1 MRRVIKTMTATK
13 TTKREYFEMLL
24 KIDDVASSPELTRF
38 VKHEIEL
45 LDRKNKSRSGELT
58 ETQKENLE
66 LANEILDY
74 FAQRKAELTV
84 KEIREHFGI
93 TAQKVTPILTKLAND
108 HKLSKRVDKRISY
121 FKLAE

>member
-1 MRRVIKTMTATK
+1 MRRVIKTMTTK
-13 TTKREYFEMLL
+13 MTKRDYFEMLL
-24 KIDDVASSPELTRF
+24 KLDGVASNPELTQF

-45 LDRKNKSRSGELT
+45 LNKKNKSGSRELT

-74 FAQRKAELTV
+74 FSYRNAELTV

-93 TAQKVTPILTKLAND
+93 TAQKVTPILTKLANEN
-108 HKLSKRVDKRISY
+108 KLSKRVDKRISY
-121 FKLAE
+121 FKLVE

>member
-1 MRRVIKTMTATK
+1 MTTTK

-45 LDRKNKSRSGELT
+45 LDKKNKSRSGELT

-74 FAQRKAELTV
+74 FAYRNAELTV

-93 TAQKVTPILTKLAND
+93 TAQKVTPILIKLAND
-108 HKLSKRVDKRISY
+108 RKLSKRVDKRISY